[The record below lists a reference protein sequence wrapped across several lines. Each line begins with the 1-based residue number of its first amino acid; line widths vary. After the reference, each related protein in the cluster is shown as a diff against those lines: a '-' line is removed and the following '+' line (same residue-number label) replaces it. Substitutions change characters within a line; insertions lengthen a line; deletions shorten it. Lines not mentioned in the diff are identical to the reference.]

1 MDRLKY
7 MSTERLFEG
16 IIIELN
22 DCAVTIDLEG
32 RMGHLRVPRRLL
44 ICENEPVEGQK
55 VGFLM
60 SYPEVIDEKVYED
73 HLQSAKEQLKKKKD
87 RGDLI

>member
-16 IIIELN
+16 IIIEIN

-32 RMGHLRVPRRLL
+32 RMGHLRVPKRLL
-44 ICENEPVEGQK
+44 ISDSEPKEGQK

-60 SYPEVIDEKVYED
+60 SYPEVIDETIHKDYVE
-73 HLQSAKEQLKKKKD
+73 SAKDQLKKRRE
-87 RGDLI
+87 RGDYV